1 MDRSSKTRRH
11 KFRITGQRSR
21 RFLETLAETGNVT
34 AAAAAAGISR
44 GGAYDHRQ
52 IDDAFAAAWR
62 EAEEIAADRLESEA
76 WRRAVDGV
84 SEPVIS
90 MGKLVRDDNGEPVT
104 IQRYSDNL
112 LLSLLRAHRPEK
124 FRDRTSHEHTG
135 GPFLLEQIVLLSL
148 EKREEPP
155 AAQPLV
161 IDATPVSGGE
171 QTDKLFPRMGNDRY
185 VNVIITLSA
194 SEIRSCPL
202 PVPFLRQKSMTTSR
216 GKAGEGSAVRSEAAG
231 RKECLNLT
239 VQAPPTP
246 APGFGGTPGLAA
258 STHTPIRTSA

>member
-1 MDRSSKTRRH
+1 MDRSRNTRRH
-11 KFRITGQRSR
+11 KFRITGRRSR

-62 EAEEIAADRLESEA
+62 EAEEIAADKLEAEA

-90 MGKLVRDDNGEPVT
+90 MGKLVRDENDQPVT

-112 LLSLLRAHRPEK
+112 LALLLRAHRPEK

-135 GPFLLEQIVLLSL
+135 GPFLLEQIVLLAL

-155 AAQPLV
+155 AAQPVV
-161 IDATPVSGGE
+161 IDATPVSTERGADR
-171 QTDKLFPRMGNDRY
+171 QTVSSD
-185 VNVIITLSA
+185 
-194 SEIRSCPL
+194 
-202 PVPFLRQKSMTTSR
+202 
-216 GKAGEGSAVRSEAAG
+216 GK
-231 RKECLNLT
+231 
-239 VQAPPTP
+239 
-246 APGFGGTPGLAA
+246 
-258 STHTPIRTSA
+258 